1 VHKAAARTKDT
12 EASQYE
18 ISQDDLRAALEKVKK
33 EELPRSQEQS
43 EAYFMGQVNLGE
55 QLSSQGQS
63 PAGLFARPIP
73 DFFFFFGIAGPNS
86 ALQAA
91 LCFYRALRVYPSPVE
106 LIVIYQKTV
115 PEPIFKVRFCVYS
128 LHFSLSF
135 WMQLVMALTNLD
147 VSSTSSPPPHGSSPL
162 SDEEASSASPGPP
175 SEASSQ
181 EWDKVADSSAQTSTP

>member
-73 DFFFFFGIAGPNS
+73 DLFILESQVPILRYKPRFVS
-86 ALQAA
+86 TE
-91 LCFYRALRVYPSPVE
+91 LC
-106 LIVIYQKTV
+106 
-115 PEPIFKVRFCVYS
+115 
-128 LHFSLSF
+128 
-135 WMQLVMALTNLD
+135 
-147 VSSTSSPPPHGSSPL
+147 VSILPRSS
-162 SDEEASSASPGPP
+162 
-175 SEASSQ
+175 
-181 EWDKVADSSAQTSTP
+181 